1 MLRFALPAATVL
13 TALVAS
19 ATGTE
24 AQRSSAIT
32 INRGS
37 FAVVPYGG
45 YLVTQPFIEGPLSTS
60 LSFVAS
66 PLYGLQASLPLA
78 PSASLV
84 GGIGYS
90 SGDLE
95 VGVPVLGGISVGN
108 SSALVMDAA
117 VELRMSA
124 RRFSPFVQLGGGAIR
139 REVSVIGVSRSTT
152 DFQVSGAVGADVPIA
167 GNFALRLQAKDYY
180 GKADFGSI
188 GELRAATKD
197 IHSLALTGGIR
208 VSF

>member
-1 MLRFALPAATVL
+1 MLRYALSVATL
-13 TALVAS
+13 TTALALS
-19 ATGTE
+19 AGVTE

-32 INRGS
+32 ISRGS

-45 YLVTQPFIEGPLSTS
+45 YLVTQPFIEGPLNTS

-84 GGIGYS
+84 AGVGYS
-90 SGDLE
+90 SGNLE

-117 VELRMSA
+117 VELRMTA

-152 DFQVSGAVGADVPIA
+152 DFQVSGGAGVDLPIA
-167 GNFALRLQAKDYY
+167 GNFGFRLLAKDHY

-208 VSF
+208 FSF